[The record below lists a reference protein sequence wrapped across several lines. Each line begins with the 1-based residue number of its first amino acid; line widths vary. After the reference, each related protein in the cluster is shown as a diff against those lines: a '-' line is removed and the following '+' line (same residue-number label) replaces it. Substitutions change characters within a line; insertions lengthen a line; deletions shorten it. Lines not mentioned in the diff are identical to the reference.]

1 MFLTVSR
8 TAILHSSHFVELE
21 ICVFLVKLNLKDIQ
35 CTCLQ
40 LKQAKTFL
48 SKDKYKI
55 IIYIAWR
62 QEKVGVIRA
71 VGTRRKLRKFILLY
85 VIARNASGDY
95 YSRNTMKAVRSRL
108 DRYLSSSP
116 YRKPFSISRDPSIQK
131 GERSFECTRLSN
143 KPKLQPL

>member
-8 TAILHSSHFVELE
+8 TAILHSSHFIELE

-108 DRYLSSSP
+108 DRYLSSLPTASP
-116 YRKPFSISRDPSIQK
+116 F
-131 GERSFECTRLSN
+131 
-143 KPKLQPL
+143 PLVETHQFKKANEVLNAHV